1 MVYKLLT
8 YLIFDLYG
16 AEHMQITTNAATLVN
31 TAPLKSGNKLPTET
45 SSSYNRYQDMPLTR
59 IIAEKFDPE
68 NMSYNDSRDLA
79 NELMLNG
86 EGKLSIAFVPPPTLE
101 NNTYQSSQSNTTFDQ
116 NMDIK
121 FNMIENLKSRIEFN
135 KDSNLS
141 TTLLE
146 DSLTFLEKVK
156 TARNTT
162 SIDTY
167 T

>member
-1 MVYKLLT
+1 
-8 YLIFDLYG
+8 
-16 AEHMQITTNAATLVN
+16 MQITTNAATLVN
-31 TAPLKSGNKLPTET
+31 TTPLKSGNNLPSET
-45 SSSYNRYQDMPLTR
+45 SSYYNSYQNMPLTR

-68 NMSYNDSRDLA
+68 NMSYNDSRTLA

-101 NNTYQSSQSNTTFDQ
+101 NNNTYQSSQSNTTFDQ

-121 FNMIENLKSRIEFN
+121 FNMIENLKSRIEFH
-135 KDSNLS
+135 KGLNLS

-162 SIDTY
+162 SIDAY